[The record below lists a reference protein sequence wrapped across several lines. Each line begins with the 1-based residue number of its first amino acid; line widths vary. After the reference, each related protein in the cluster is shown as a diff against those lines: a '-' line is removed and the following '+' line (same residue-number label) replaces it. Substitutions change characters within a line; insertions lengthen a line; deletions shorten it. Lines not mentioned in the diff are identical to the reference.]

1 MRELWSLLKTVISPG
16 TFNQMLRSATP
27 VALAAMGGALTE
39 HAGIMNIG
47 MDGMI
52 LLGAFVGV
60 IGSYLTASAGLGVLA
75 AVGLGVLVGLL
86 FALFVVKLRSDEFI
100 IGCALNTFAAGAT
113 AYLSRAIFGLSGTS
127 GRHVTSLPRLH
138 LSFLN
143 HIPILGKIL
152 NHHSVF
158 VYVTWI
164 LVLLMWLFVYKT
176 PWGFWLRASGEQPE
190 TLRTA
195 GVSPERMQWL
205 ASILCGVFCGL
216 AGAHLSLGYLN
227 GTFTENMSNSR
238 GFIAFACVIFSAANP
253 SKAYLAALMFG
264 FFDALGYRLQGVISS
279 DLTAT
284 IPYLITV
291 VMMVY
296 VVVRSHRRR
305 KKNLRQHESLGN
317 LS

>member
-127 GRHVTSLPRLH
+127 GHHVTSLPRLH
-138 LSFLN
+138 LNFLN
-143 HIPILGKIL
+143 HIPFLGKIL

-296 VVVRSHRRR
+296 VVVRSRRRRR
-305 KKNLRQHESLGN
+305 KNLKKNELIGN